1 MNIET
6 DTKSK
11 LVDQI
16 KTEFI
21 DFCGLLSIDEI
32 ASNIRLIRLI
42 EESERSLIQANYG
55 G

>member
-1 MNIET
+1 MNIDAEA
-6 DTKSK
+6 KSK

-16 KTEFI
+16 KEEFV

-32 ASNIRLIRLI
+32 ASNMRLMRLI
-42 EESERSLIQANYG
+42 EESERSLIQASYG